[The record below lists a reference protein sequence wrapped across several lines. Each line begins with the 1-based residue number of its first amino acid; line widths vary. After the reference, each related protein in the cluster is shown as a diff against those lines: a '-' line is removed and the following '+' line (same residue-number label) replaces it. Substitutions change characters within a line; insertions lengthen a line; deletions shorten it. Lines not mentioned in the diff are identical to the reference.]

1 MVNGTELNK
10 WFDRHLAAA
19 PGGAAGVFE
28 RLRRDVQPKV
38 AAAASPRVVLR
49 AVLTALSFV
58 FDRFDGF
65 TDPKVF
71 TTVAYH
77 GLYLTHGPYALQLE
91 TKAVG
96 GGYCHAGTHMPS
108 CDVLVATE
116 RHPRVEA
123 ELGCRPS
130 GPSIGAAAVVAQLTF
145 ACLDS
150 DNVDFSTSF
159 ERACRNNRKM
169 CAKIEFYSKAIK
181 VLAADRS
188 HYSRMLAAWKRP
200 QGGHDSGDCDVT
212 CLMCTGSEFA
222 GDTRPKGQREMLY
235 CLQSR
240 KLGEGYEKV
249 PGTFALRHGEALE
262 KLRAYVE
269 PVLAQMREA
278 HAEFNSS
285 DSARDVLL
293 FPSSV
298 LEIHR
303 MRPTWELLVASSSSY
318 FPAPMDPGPVDKPNP
333 RYQPGKGKK
342 ALRTFGVPHPAA
354 GTPLGDWYELMRKS
368 ATVRNEKS
376 PMDPR
381 YNACKENTPFPGE
394 PEPPP
399 KPPKPPK
406 PPPKRRLRKPTGVS
420 ASDPNICK
428 GRWTDAD
435 LERLIEL
442 RTIHGT
448 NSGVLSR
455 LMGTRTP
462 LQIRNVLASMTR
474 VRAPVRDSRAKRKS
488 PLDSRPTAKRAKLAA
503 PPPRSIEAG
512 PRTYTTTR
520 ADRALR

>member
-1 MVNGTELNK
+1 MVSGTELHN
-10 WFDRHLAAA
+10 WFNRHVAAA

-58 FDRFDGF
+58 FDRYDGF

-77 GLYLTHGPYALQLE
+77 GLYLTHGPYALQGE
-91 TKAVG
+91 NKMVG

-130 GPSIGAAAVVAQLTF
+130 TTSIYAAAVVAQLTF
-145 ACLDS
+145 ACMDS
-150 DNVDFSTSF
+150 DNADYSTSF

-169 CAKIEFYSKAIK
+169 LAKIEFFGKAVK
-181 VLAADRS
+181 VLASDRS

-200 QGGHDSGDCDVT
+200 QGGYDAGDCDVT
-212 CLMCTGSEFA
+212 CLHCTDTEFS
-222 GDTRPKGQREMLY
+222 GDTRSTGQRERLY
-235 CLQSR
+235 QLWSR
-240 KLGEGYEKV
+240 KLGEGYV
-249 PGTFALRHGEALE
+249 RLPGKALRHGEALE

-269 PVLAQMREA
+269 PVLTQMREA

-285 DSARDVLL
+285 GSARDVLIV
-293 FPSSV
+293 PSSV
-298 LEIHR
+298 LELHR

-318 FPAPMDPGPVDKPNP
+318 FPAPKDPGPVDKPNP
-333 RYQPGKGKK
+333 RYQPDKGKK
-342 ALRTFGVPHPAA
+342 ARRTFGVPHPAA
-354 GTPLGDWYELMRKS
+354 GTPLGDWYEHTREVS
-368 ATVRNEKS
+368 TVANEKR

-381 YNACKENTPFPGE
+381 YNACKQNTPFPGE

-399 KPPKPPK
+399 KPPKPPRPPK
-406 PPPKRRLRKPTGVS
+406 PPPKPKPPPRPKGLS
-420 ASDPNICK
+420 ASDPNV
-428 GRWTDAD
+428 RERNWTDAD
-435 LERLIEL
+435 VERLIEL

-448 NSGVLSR
+448 NSAVLSQ
-455 LMGTRTP
+455 LMGTRTS
-462 LQIRNVLASMTR
+462 LQIRNKLGHLTR
-474 VRAPVRDSRAKRKS
+474 CALKPKPPPKR
-488 PLDSRPTAKRAKLAA
+488 KRAKLAA
-503 PPPRSIEAG
+503 PPRSIEAD
-512 PRTYTTTR
+512 PRAYTTTR